1 MEIEEKLES
10 QSVYAGK
17 IINVRVDSIG
27 LSGGRTSTREV
38 VEHRNAVVIIPMDSE
53 DNVILVRQYRYA
65 VGQFLLEAPAGIIE
79 LGESPTECA
88 ERELQEEIG
97 FFPQSLRPLGGFW
110 SSPGFCDEYMY
121 VFLAENLVESK
132 LDEDYDENIMI
143 EKIPLSR
150 INSLIKIGE
159 IEDGKTIAA
168 MLMANSAI

>member
-1 MEIEEKLES
+1 MS
-10 QSVYAGK
+10 
-17 IINVRVDSIG
+17 VDSIG
-27 LSGGRTSTREV
+27 LSGGRTSTWEV

-132 LDEDYDENIMI
+132 LDEDYDEKIMI
-143 EKIPLSR
+143 DKIPLSR
-150 INSLIKIGE
+150 INSLIKIGG

>member
-10 QSVYAGK
+10 QSVYDGK
-17 IINVRVDSIG
+17 IINVRVDSIE

>member
-1 MEIEEKLES
+1 
-10 QSVYAGK
+10 
-17 IINVRVDSIG
+17 
-27 LSGGRTSTREV
+27 
-38 VEHRNAVVIIPMDSE
+38 
-53 DNVILVRQYRYA
+53 
-65 VGQFLLEAPAGIIE
+65 
-79 LGESPTECA
+79 
-88 ERELQEEIG
+88 
-97 FFPQSLRPLGGFW
+97 
-110 SSPGFCDEYMY
+110 MY